1 MLSIDKFGFTADLC
15 DKVKI
20 DAATESS
27 VEYFK
32 LNLLPYYI
40 FAVKVAAQ
48 GIKDFFKNFKY
59 YWSPNN

>member
-1 MLSIDKFGFTADLC
+1 MLSIGFSGAGRAF
-15 DKVKI
+15 VR
-20 DAATESS
+20 
-27 VEYFK
+27 YFK